1 MPRNDDLLE
10 TFIGSLK
17 YASSSVSSLLI
28 GGIVFFLAMFV
39 VGLPFFLGYITKCMR
54 EAIDGNGVLPEWG
67 DMAGIFKD
75 GVRMFVVFMAYALAY
90 LVIVS
95 LTAIPLFV
103 FQKLG
108 MPYMVLLSTIALLLT
123 MAVVGGA
130 LAVIF
135 FASWVLYATSGSL
148 GLALSPARIRRLI
161 SLNPGGYLNA
171 LLASLAIMAA
181 ASASALLVVTIPWVV
196 FTAATAISFIY
207 SKYYQSA
214 MKMAGGVA

>member
-17 YASSSVSSLLI
+17 YASSSISALLI
-28 GGIVFFLAMFV
+28 GGIVFFLAMFL

-67 DMAGIFKD
+67 DIAGMLRD
-75 GVRMFVVFMAYALAY
+75 GVRMLVVFMAYALAY

-95 LTAIPLFV
+95 LTTIPLFV

-108 MPYMVLLSTIALLLT
+108 MPYMAFLSTIALLLT
-123 MAVVGGA
+123 MAVVAGA
-130 LAVIF
+130 FSIIF
-135 FASWVLYATSGSL
+135 FASWVLYATSGSVSA
-148 GLALSPARIRRLI
+148 ALSPQKIRRLI
-161 SLNPGGYLNA
+161 SLNPAGYLTA

-181 ASASALLVVTIPWVV
+181 ASASALLVIVIPWVA
-196 FTAATAISFIY
+196 FTASTAISFIY

>member
-1 MPRNDDLLE
+1 MPGNDDLLE

-54 EAIDGNGVLPEWG
+54 EATGGNGVLPEWNG
-67 DMAGIFKD
+67 IAGIFKD

-95 LTAIPLFV
+95 ITAIPLFI
-103 FQKLG
+103 FQKLD
-108 MPYMVLLSTIALLLT
+108 MPYLVLLSTIALILT
-123 MAVVGGA
+123 MAVVGGTF
-130 LAVIF
+130 AVIF
-135 FASWVLYATSGSL
+135 FASWILYATSGSV
-148 GLALSPARIRRLI
+148 GTALSPKKIRYLI
-161 SLNPGGYLNA
+161 SLNPAGYITA

-181 ASASALLVVTIPWVV
+181 ASASALLVVIIPWVV